1 MKIWLKRVL
10 ISLVVV
16 FIVALVSIAIFL
28 LTFDPNAY
36 KTKLGEIVYS
46 RYHRTLAIKGDIQ
59 LSLFPRIGLSV
70 SDVSLSNRES
80 TELFASVDN
89 ARFAVA
95 IWPLLSN
102 RLVVDHVAVTGF
114 KAWLAR
120 DQDGLFNFSDLV
132 AYGQPQPVAVGVP
145 AGDTAKGVLST
156 AQASESTVPAVAS
169 GWTTMLGGPAT
180 KADLNIDIAG
190 LDLKNGEIH
199 WHDMVSGADLRVEKL
214 DINTGRV
221 TFDQAFDVAI
231 KGNILGDRPITD
243 AVLDAQAIVK
253 LDPSTQN
260 YSAQKIN
267 LQLSGVI
274 GDLQAKTAGLRGNL
288 AYNVF
293 SQMLGASNIEMQL
306 QGDLAGNTPIKGL
319 DSSLTVSQLKVDR
332 SQAQLQLEKLALRAK
347 GNWPDQRF
355 DAALD
360 APSLEV
366 SPETAKG
373 GAISSTLKIS
383 GGPDVV
389 GVSMSL
395 SGLGGNVNQLT
406 FKELKFEGNLKQGE
420 RLSQLIVASPATW
433 KIFEKTGGLSAI
445 KGDVRIEDAARPDST
460 FQFPFIGSLHADLF
474 KDELSSDINAVLNGG
489 KIDFKVQAKQLADP
503 KVVFDLAADKL
514 DISALLPSAEPAA
527 AATAATDQPAAKAD
541 KAAAPPA
548 DAGAASSQV
557 DLSFLDGMDVQGKI
571 AVDRLVHHDFLA
583 TDVAANV
590 LAKAGKL
597 DISAIKAV
605 LYQGKL
611 AGRLTATA
619 QNAITADLALDGV
632 DIGPLLIAVAQEKRL
647 LGKGSLKAKLQASGT
662 TVDAMKAALDGSVQI
677 SLRDGA
683 IRGINVAQTLREA
696 QDAVRN
702 VFSGQLPDVAT
713 QFDVGRQTD
722 FSALDANVD
731 FKQGQGTI
739 KKLNLVAP
747 LLRVSQGVPAS
758 IDLVNQQLDLL
769 INVKVVN
776 TKTGQGG
783 KELAEL
789 QGITVPMRV
798 SGPLDALGYQVQ
810 WQDIGSSAVKQA
822 VKDGLLDMLSKQ
834 VGKEPAR
841 NDAAPD
847 DAKKTD
853 RVKSIGNALKGLLG
867 Q

>member
-36 KTKLGEIVYS
+36 KSKLGEIVYS

-80 TELFASVDN
+80 TELFASVDS

-114 KAWLAR
+114 KAWLVR
-120 DQDGLFNFSDLV
+120 DKDGLFNFSDL
-132 AYGQPQPVAVGVP
+132 AGYGQPQPVADSATESNNAP
-145 AGDTAKGVLST
+145 KGVLST
-156 AQASESTVPAVAS
+156 AQASEPAAPVAAAGWSTI
-169 GWTTMLGGPAT
+169 LGGPVA

-199 WHDMVSGADLRVEKL
+199 WRDVVSGADLRVEQL

-231 KGNILGDRPITD
+231 KGNILGEQPLTN
-243 AVLDAQAIVK
+243 ATLDAQAIVK

-260 YSAQKIN
+260 YSAQKIS
-267 LQLSGVI
+267 LQISGAI

-306 QGDLAGNTPIKGL
+306 QGDLGGNAPIKGL

-332 SQAQLQLEKLALRAK
+332 SQAQLQLEKLAFRAK

-355 DAALD
+355 DMALD
-360 APSLEV
+360 APSLAV
-366 SPETAKG
+366 SPDMAKG
-373 GAISSTLKIS
+373 GAITSTLKVS
-383 GGPDVV
+383 GGPNIV
-389 GVSMSL
+389 GVSMGL

-420 RLSQLIVASPATW
+420 RLSQLTVASPATW
-433 KIFEKTGGLSAI
+433 KLFEETGSLSAI
-445 KGDVRIEDAARPDST
+445 KGDVRIEDAAHPDSA

-503 KVVFDLAADKL
+503 KVVFGLVADKL
-514 DISALLPSAEPAA
+514 DLSALLPSAEPVTIVAS
-527 AATAATDQPAAKAD
+527 DKPAAKTD
-541 KAAAPPA
+541 K
-548 DAGAASSQV
+548 GAAQPAGNQAASPHV
-557 DLSFLDGMDVQGKI
+557 DLSFLDGMDIQGKI

-597 DISAIKAV
+597 DISGIKAV

-611 AGRLTATA
+611 AGRLTATSE
-619 QNAITADLALDGV
+619 NAITADLALDSV

-647 LGKGSLKAKLQASGT
+647 LGKGTLKAKLQASGT
-662 TVDAMKAALDGSVQI
+662 TLDALKAALDGSIQL

-702 VFSGQLPDVAT
+702 VFSGQLPDMASE
-713 QFDVGRQTD
+713 FDMGRQTD

-731 FKQGQGTI
+731 FSQGQGTI

-747 LLRVSQGVPAS
+747 LLRVSQGTPAS
-758 IDLVNQQLDLL
+758 IDLANQQLDLL

-776 TKTGQGG
+776 TKTGQDG

-789 QGITVPMRV
+789 QGVTVPMRV
-798 SGPLDALGYQVQ
+798 SGPFDALGYQVQ

-822 VKDGLLDMLSKQ
+822 VKDGLLDMLSRQ
-834 VGKEPAR
+834 AGKAP
-841 NDAAPD
+841 DAAASD